1 MFYLNKNDRTA
12 HWIGLFKL
20 KELDINILFK
30 RKQINDAME
39 AELTEMYSRTDN
51 LEVTE
56 EANVDEAITID
67 LEK

>member
-1 MFYLNKNDRTA
+1 M
-12 HWIGLFKL
+12 
-20 KELDINILFK
+20 
-30 RKQINDAME
+30 NDAME

-56 EANVDEAITID
+56 DANVDEAITID